1 MEYRDNYNN
10 NKMPFYM
17 TYPMQ
22 NLYLTEME
30 YEKDMER
37 MKELY
42 PREVRQLQDMVERR
56 CDEMEYE
63 GSRMYDENPDRY
75 MLEEEA
81 RRLYERFIR
90 ENPQYNMMM
99 PPPRPDRPMEPGIMP
114 PRLDRLME
122 PGTMPPRPGMPLEP
136 GTMPSRPNMP
146 LEPGTMPSRPNM
158 PMEPGMMPLCPG
170 MPMEP
175 GTMPSR
181 PNTPLEPRPMP
192 YAENMSSEDDM
203 QMQQRGRNREDSWLR
218 SLISILFHDE
228 IYRRRCR
235 NRRCRRWW

>member
-1 MEYRDNYNN
+1 MEYRDEYFG
-10 NKMPFYM
+10 KTPFYM

-42 PREVRQLQDMVERR
+42 PREVSQLQQMVEQC

-63 GSRMYDENPDRY
+63 GSRMYDENPDRF

-81 RRLYERFIR
+81 RRLYERFLR
-90 ENPQYNMMM
+90 ENPQYEVMM
-99 PPPRPDRPMEPGIMP
+99 PPPMPRPEGPMNPRPM
-114 PRLDRLME
+114 PRQ
-122 PGTMPPRPGMPLEP
+122 
-136 GTMPSRPNMP
+136 
-146 LEPGTMPSRPNM
+146 
-158 PMEPGMMPLCPG
+158 G

-175 GTMPSR
+175 RMGMSM
-181 PNTPLEPRPMP
+181 EPRMELEGQQ
-192 YAENMSSEDDM
+192 YGRGYENP
-203 QMQQRGRNREDSWLR
+203 WLR
-218 SLISILFHDE
+218 SLIGILFHDE

-235 NRRCRRWW
+235 HRRCRRWW

>member
-1 MEYRDNYNN
+1 MEYRDNYM
-10 NKMPFYM
+10 NKIPFYM

-22 NLYLTEME
+22 NMYLTEME

-63 GSRMYDENPDRY
+63 GSRMYDENPDRH

-99 PPPRPDRPMEPGIMP
+99 PPPMPRPEGPMEPRP
-114 PRLDRLME
+114 Q
-122 PGTMPPRPGMPLEP
+122 RPGMPMPRPDDMRLE
-136 GTMPSRPNMP
+136 
-146 LEPGTMPSRPNM
+146 M
-158 PMEPGMMPLCPG
+158 PM
-170 MPMEP
+170 
-175 GTMPSR
+175 
-181 PNTPLEPRPMP
+181 PR
-192 YAENMSSEDDM
+192 SEDM
-203 QMQQRGRNREDSWLR
+203 QMQQYGRRRDDSWLE

>member
-1 MEYRDNYNN
+1 MNYKDDNYN
-10 NKMPFYM
+10 KIPFYM

-22 NLYLTEME
+22 NMYLTEME

-42 PREVRQLQDMVERR
+42 PREVRKLQEMIERR

-81 RRLYERFIR
+81 RRLYERFLR
-90 ENPQYNMMM
+90 ENPQYNMMTS
-99 PPPRPDRPMEPGIMP
+99 PAPV
-114 PRLDRLME
+114 
-122 PGTMPPRPGMPLEP
+122 
-136 GTMPSRPNMP
+136 
-146 LEPGTMPSRPNM
+146 
-158 PMEPGMMPLCPG
+158 
-170 MPMEP
+170 
-175 GTMPSR
+175 
-181 PNTPLEPRPMP
+181 PRPMP
-192 YAENMSSEDDM
+192 GRPGIPMQPRPEGPMNPRPDMLMEPREDI
-203 QMQQRGRNREDSWLR
+203 QMQQRGRDREDGWLR
-218 SLISILFHDE
+218 SLVHILFHDE

>member
-1 MEYRDNYNN
+1 MQYRDDFFA
-10 NKMPFYM
+10 KTPFYM

-42 PREVRQLQDMVERR
+42 PREVKRLQEMIEQR

-81 RRLYERFIR
+81 MRLYERFLR
-90 ENPQYNMMM
+90 ENPQSETA
-99 PPPRPDRPMEPGIMP
+99 D
-114 PRLDRLME
+114 
-122 PGTMPPRPGMPLEP
+122 GMD
-136 GTMPSRPNMP
+136 
-146 LEPGTMPSRPNM
+146 
-158 PMEPGMMPLCPG
+158 
-170 MPMEP
+170 
-175 GTMPSR
+175 
-181 PNTPLEPRPMP
+181 
-192 YAENMSSEDDM
+192 AELAGL
-203 QMQQRGRNREDSWLR
+203 QYCHRGNPWLY
-218 SLISILFHDE
+218 SLIGILFHDE

-235 NRRCRRWW
+235 HRRCRRWW